1 MARARWPG
9 WVYGSGEEP
18 DYRFSFANERTFL
31 AWVRTALAMLA
42 GGVALAAI
50 GPVMSKRWQHG
61 LSVSL
66 VLLGVLCVV
75 AAWLRWAVA
84 ERAVRRGQSLPGVG
98 FGLAVAVV
106 VAGVGIALV
115 ATLV

>member
-1 MARARWPG
+1 MARVRWPG

-31 AWVRTALAMLA
+31 AWIRTGLAMIA

-50 GPVMSKRWQHG
+50 GPVMSRAWQHG

-66 VLLGVLCVV
+66 VLLGVLCV
-75 AAWLRWAVA
+75 ATAWLRWALA
-84 ERAVRRGQSLPGVG
+84 ERAVRRGRALPGVG
-98 FGLAVAVV
+98 FRLAVAVV
-106 VAGVGIALV
+106 IAGAGIAIV
-115 ATLV
+115 ATLA